1 VTPDLRPAG
10 AGVPPRYL
18 IGLTGNIATGKS
30 TVAEMLADLGATTI
44 DADRVVHQL
53 MHQDSEMRAEIVR
66 AFGADILNKEAEIDR
81 ERLGRIVFND
91 PLQLRRLEEIIHP
104 VVGREVRSRVVRARS
119 RVVAVEAIKLI
130 EAGWQRS
137 CDALWVTTCP
147 REQQIQRLVTKRSL
161 SREQARARV
170 EAQPPQSEK
179 VRLADVVID
188 TSGTLDDTYRQVR
201 RAWRA
206 AQRGESHE

>member
-1 VTPDLRPAG
+1 MTRGLRPAG
-10 AGVPPRYL
+10 AGAPPHYL

-30 TVAEMLADLGATTI
+30 TVAEMLTGLGATSI
-44 DADRVVHQL
+44 DADQAVHQL
-53 MHQDSEMRAEIVR
+53 MDQDSEMRAEIVR
-66 AFGADILNKEAEIDR
+66 AFGADILNEGGGIDR

-91 PLQLRRLEEIIHP
+91 PLQLRRLEEIVHP
-104 VVGREVRSRVVRARS
+104 VVGREVRRRIAGARS
-119 RVVAVEAIKLI
+119 RVVVVEAIKLI

-147 REQQIQRLVTKRSL
+147 REQQIQRLVAKRSL
-161 SREQARARV
+161 SREQASARV

-188 TSGTLDDTYRQVR
+188 TSGRLDDTYRQVR
-201 RAWRA
+201 AAWRA
-206 AQRGESHE
+206 AERGESHE